1 MNGGARR
8 RSSSRQGSR
17 RGEAA
22 EGGRQADGRQTLG
35 KFPPPTH
42 AHIEGVC
49 VWKSRMPSLGR
60 GSARQKRGGGRGY
73 CGEATLKREKNRS
86 LFLGKKRKLKP

>member
-1 MNGGARR
+1 MP
-8 RSSSRQGSR
+8 SRFDEWWSEKEQQQAGVG

-49 VWKSRMPSLGR
+49 VCVEVENAESG
-60 GSARQKRGGGRGY
+60 
-73 CGEATLKREKNRS
+73 
-86 LFLGKKRKLKP
+86 

>member
-1 MNGGARR
+1 MVEREGAAAGRGGK
-8 RSSSRQGSR
+8 GNT
-17 RGEAA
+17 A

-49 VWKSRMPSLGR
+49 VCVEVENAESG
-60 GSARQKRGGGRGY
+60 
-73 CGEATLKREKNRS
+73 
-86 LFLGKKRKLKP
+86 